1 MFDFSGLKND
11 PTDPNN
17 DSTNVKTTIRLMQPY
32 GLAYAY
38 VDHVGIQRDY
48 EPGMLRTDQESL
60 NSVLWATVHEVGHQ
74 MDIMGRDWPEI
85 TNNMWSNYAHIKHGM
100 NDRVPYNDIYNDL
113 APEDSHKS
121 FEDLGYFQRLGMFW
135 QLQLKKDTYWTELET
150 LYRERKQSPA
160 NYQEKKDMLATYSS
174 EILGINLTNHFEKYG
189 FTLSDKCKE
198 NLKKLPETN

>member
-113 APEDSHKS
+113 APELVGVDLEFMAVS
-121 FEDLGYFQRLGMFW
+121 F
-135 QLQLKKDTYWTELET
+135 
-150 LYRERKQSPA
+150 
-160 NYQEKKDMLATYSS
+160 
-174 EILGINLTNHFEKYG
+174 
-189 FTLSDKCKE
+189 
-198 NLKKLPETN
+198 